1 MKTKGVGVTG
11 LINVALIVL
20 KLCGVIQISW
30 FLLIPIMITIA
41 GVPVIILSVLYYWFN
56 SH

>member
-41 GVPVIILSVLYYWFN
+41 GIPIVILSVLYYWFN

>member
-1 MKTKGVGVTG
+1 MKTKGIGFTG

-20 KLCGVIQISW
+20 KLCNVIQISW
-30 FLLIPIMITIA
+30 FLLIPIMVSIA
-41 GVPVIILSVLYYWFN
+41 CLPIIILSILYYWFN

>member
-30 FLLIPIMITIA
+30 FLLIPIMIVIA
-41 GVPVIILSVLYYWFN
+41 SIPIVILSVLYYWFN
-56 SH
+56 SY